1 MPRFQQNSLE
11 KLSYFIFEVRKYRKR
26 VVMEDFSRNGHFWI
40 SYFWR
45 LTNYYSPSR
54 YTPLDHRSRNF
65 PSTRMKLWSEGV
77 RRDIFDISSIS
88 MFVELDI
95 SEGTGTGDTFWGNC
109 NEYRFITLLVVKKNI
124 YTYTF
129 YIILR
134 QLLKAIIKGNYY
146 EVYRRV

>member
-1 MPRFQQNSLE
+1 
-11 KLSYFIFEVRKYRKR
+11 
-26 VVMEDFSRNGHFWI
+26 
-40 SYFWR
+40 
-45 LTNYYSPSR
+45 
-54 YTPLDHRSRNF
+54 
-65 PSTRMKLWSEGV
+65 
-77 RRDIFDISSIS
+77 

-124 YTYTF
+124 YTHIF

-134 QLLKAIIKGNYY
+134 IKGNYY